1 MATEARRHRTKML
14 LIATVLGLVFVVS
27 AWLVV
32 SHWKHSGRE
41 GQTSTPVQ
49 QLPSGSITDAQA
61 STPQSTTDAGASS
74 QSHPPAPVAAQPIKT
89 EDANLPPTQQQ
100 APAQPRPVESTTD
113 TKPQS
118 QQDSPS
124 GSDRYPG
131 SQPVTVENVNLP
143 DIGVPVDTE
152 VYTTSDSLSAVI
164 SYYRQR
170 YPDAELREVN
180 GQTVIAVSRPGETK
194 VIALGTT
201 GSETRI
207 AIVRAK

>member
-1 MATEARRHRTKML
+1 M
-14 LIATVLGLVFVVS
+14 
-27 AWLVV
+27 
-32 SHWKHSGRE
+32 
-41 GQTSTPVQ
+41 
-49 QLPSGSITDAQA
+49 
-61 STPQSTTDAGASS
+61 
-74 QSHPPAPVAAQPIKT
+74 
-89 EDANLPPTQQQ
+89 QQQ

-124 GSDRYPG
+124 GSDCYPG

-180 GQTVIAVSRPGETK
+180 GQTVIAVARPGATK

-207 AIVRAK
+207 AIVQAK